1 MLVLEDLRKHFGPT
15 RAVDGVSLEIPR
27 GQMVGIIG
35 PSGAGKSTLL
45 RLINRLA
52 EPDAGRVRFD
62 GVDVSRLRG
71 SEVRHWRA
79 RCAMIFQQFNLVPR
93 LDVLTNV
100 LIGRVSYHGTVAVL
114 LERFSPAERA
124 LAVQALVRMD
134 LLGQAFQRADTLSG
148 GQQQRVAIAR
158 ALTQQPVVLLADEP
172 VASLDPGNATRVMDM
187 LATINRDE
195 GITLVC
201 NLHSLDIARRY
212 CDRIVALD
220 AGRVAFDGGPTAL
233 TAERLA
239 AIYGPGLVREPAPE
253 PLNGKEPRPWMTQGV
268 AG

>member
-1 MLVLEDLRKHFGPT
+1 M
-15 RAVDGVSLEIPR
+15 
-27 GQMVGIIG
+27 
-35 PSGAGKSTLL
+35 
-45 RLINRLA
+45 
-52 EPDAGRVRFD
+52 
-62 GVDVSRLRG
+62 
-71 SEVRHWRA
+71 
-79 RCAMIFQQFNLVPR
+79 
-93 LDVLTNV
+93 
-100 LIGRVSYHGTVAVL
+100 
-114 LERFSPAERA
+114 
-124 LAVQALVRMD
+124 QALVRMD

-220 AGRVAFDGGPTAL
+220 AGRVAFDGAPTAL

>member
-1 MLVLEDLRKHFGPT
+1 MLVLDSLAKHFGRT
-15 RAVDGVSLEIPR
+15 RAVDGVSLTIPR
-27 GQMVGIIG
+27 GQLVGVIG

-52 EPDAGRVRFD
+52 EPDRGRIWFD
-62 GVDVSRLRG
+62 DVAVTRLRG
-71 SEVRHWRA
+71 AELRRWRA

-100 LIGRVSYHGTVAVL
+100 LIGRISYHAAL
-114 LERFSPAERA
+114 PAALERFTEAERA
-124 LAVQALVRMD
+124 LAVRALARMD

-158 ALTQQPVVLLADEP
+158 ELVQQPAVLLADEP
-172 VASLDPGNATRVMDM
+172 VASLDPGNAARVMDL
-187 LATINRDE
+187 LAAINRDE

-201 NLHSLDIARRY
+201 NLHSLDLARRY

-220 AGRVAFDGGPTAL
+220 GGRVAYDGVPGAL
-233 TAERLA
+233 DADRVAT
-239 AIYGPGLVREPAPE
+239 IYGAVIAETGEFE
-253 PLNGKEPRPWMTQGV
+253 PLHAEGV
-268 AG
+268 TR

>member
-1 MLVLEDLRKHFGPT
+1 MLALDGLHKHFGRT
-15 RAVDGVSLEIPR
+15 RAVDGVSVTIPR
-27 GQMVGIIG
+27 GQFVGVIG

-52 EPDAGRVRFD
+52 EPDGGRIWFD
-62 GVDVSRLRG
+62 DVDVTRLRG
-71 SEVRHWRA
+71 ADLRRWRA

-100 LIGRVSYHGTVAVL
+100 LIGRVSYHATLPAV
-114 LERFSPAERA
+114 LERFTEAERA
-124 LAVQALVRMD
+124 LAVRALARMD

-158 ALTQQPVVLLADEP
+158 ALVQQPVVLLADEP
-172 VASLDPGNATRVMDM
+172 VASLDPGNAARVMDL
-187 LATINRDE
+187 LAAINREE

-220 AGRVAFDGGPTAL
+220 GGRVAYDGVPAAL
-233 TAERLA
+233 DTQRVAR
-239 AIYGPGLVREPAPE
+239 IYGPAVADTRQLETLHTE
-253 PLNGKEPRPWMTQGV
+253 GV
-268 AG
+268 AR

>member
-1 MLVLEDLRKHFGPT
+1 MLVLDDLRKHFGRT
-15 RAVDGVSLEIPR
+15 RAVDGVSLTVPR
-27 GQMVGIIG
+27 GQLVGVLG

-52 EPDAGRVRFD
+52 EPDGGRIRFE
-62 GVDVSRLRG
+62 DVEVTRLRG
-71 SEVRHWRA
+71 VELRRWRA

-100 LIGRVSYHGTVAVL
+100 LIGRVSHHGTLAAV
-114 LERFSPAERA
+114 LERFTEAERA

-158 ALTQQPVVLLADEP
+158 ALVQQPAVLLADEP
-172 VASLDPGNATRVMDM
+172 VASLDPRNAERVMDL
-187 LATINRDE
+187 LAAINREE

-201 NLHSLDIARRY
+201 NLHSLDLARRY

-220 AGRVAFDGGPTAL
+220 GGRVAFDGPPAAL
-233 TAERLA
+233 DGDRVA
-239 AIYGPGLVREPAPE
+239 AIYGIETLHLEGAAR
-253 PLNGKEPRPWMTQGV
+253 
-268 AG
+268 